1 MDRGAW
7 WATVHGFAKVGRDLA
22 TEQQQ
27 GHLVIFRAAS
37 QGINCRILGKALL
50 GVGDFLPRH
59 RGFTH
64 SMGRCF
70 VSFYTEAIKEP
81 KAEEPRKRETM
92 SMMLTKYA
100 AYNTFHHCEQC
111 QQYMDF
117 TSAPQVRPL
126 RSCLLPSLGSVCERG
141 KAPVSSPRW
150 LVWFLKNIYLVVS
163 GLSCHMQDL
172 FIAVNRL

>member
-7 WATVHGFAKVGRDLA
+7 WATVHGFAKIGRDLA
-22 TEQQQ
+22 TKQQQ

-37 QGINCRILGKALL
+37 QGINCGILEKALL
-50 GVGDFLPRH
+50 GVGDFLPRL

-111 QQYMDF
+111 HQYMDF
-117 TSAPQVRPL
+117 TSASQVQPL
-126 RSCLLPSLGSVCERG
+126 CSCLLPRLGSVCKRG
-141 KAPVSSPRW
+141 KGPASSPRQRMAS
-150 LVWFLKNIYLVVS
+150 LVF
-163 GLSCHMQDL
+163 
-172 FIAVNRL
+172 